1 MALTVAERLK
11 RPEMVLFLPALMLGV
26 LWLGGPSGALVAA
39 LAMPVAALWVQRTVR
54 SPDDM
59 PMSDQVG
66 AALDRALRDGAS
78 TGASTGCIIMQFDD
92 SPHLCDRLGRTRQSE
107 ILAASISRLRGAMRP
122 GDRLYALED
131 GSLAVVLGP
140 TLRLDLEAML
150 RIAARLQLVVQQPM
164 QLQAGQLQMT
174 CSVGFCPARSLP
186 AATGRAILD
195 AAQIAADEAVRHRP
209 AALRA
214 FTPDLAQARTT
225 RDTVRLRF
233 AAAMDAGEIRAH
245 FQPQVSTDSGEVTGV
260 EALARWHD
268 PERGVLGPAEFLPAI
283 EGTELIDQLGEL
295 MLDQGLA
302 MLAASDAQGLRIPA
316 VSVNLTARDL
326 VDPQLPERLSWALDR
341 HGLTPPRLTV
351 EVLETV
357 VAQPGN
363 DSIAQ
368 VIGKLADL
376 GFGVDLDD
384 FGTGNASITT
394 IRRFALTRLK
404 IDRSFVRGVDHDR
417 EQQKFVTAVLAL
429 AEQLGLDTLAE
440 GVETKG
446 EHAMLAQL
454 GCGHVQGYV
463 LARPMQG
470 DDLMLWLRQHRERLD
485 RALRIGV
492 GMGAAPSGQAR
503 RPAN

>member
-1 MALTVAERLK
+1 MTLSVAERLK
-11 RPEMVLFLPALMLGV
+11 RPELVLFLPALMLGA
-26 LWLGGPSGALVAA
+26 LWLGGSPGLAAAA
-39 LAMPVAALWVQRTVR
+39 LILPMLAIWVQRSGTV
-54 SPDDM
+54 PDNL

-66 AALDRALRDGAS
+66 AALDQALRDGAA
-78 TGASTGCIIMQFDD
+78 TGASTGCIVLQFDD
-92 SPHLCDRLGRTRQSE
+92 SLHLCDRLGRTRQSG
-107 ILAASISRLRGAMRP
+107 ILAASIRRLRGALRS
-122 GDRLYALED
+122 GDRLFTLED
-131 GSLAVVLGP
+131 GCLAIVLGP
-140 TLRLDLEAML
+140 KLRLDMEAML
-150 RIAARLQLVVQQPM
+150 RIASRLQLVVQQPM
-164 QLQAGQLQMT
+164 RLPTGQAQMT

-186 AATGRAILD
+186 GAAGPAILD
-195 AAQIAADEAVRHRP
+195 AAQIAADEAMRHRP

-214 FTPDLAQARTT
+214 FTPDLARARAA
-225 RDTVRLRF
+225 RDALRARF
-233 AAAMDAGEIRAH
+233 ALAVEAGEIRAH

-268 PERGVLGPAEFLPAI
+268 PERGVLGPADFLPAI

-302 MLAASDAQGLRIPA
+302 LLAATDAQGLRIPA

-326 VDPQLPERLSWALDR
+326 GDAQLPDRLRWALDR
-341 HGLTPPRLTV
+341 HGLTPSRLAV
-351 EVLETV
+351 EVLESV
-357 VAQPGN
+357 VAQPG
-363 DSIAQ
+363 DDTIAQ
-368 VIGKLADL
+368 VIAKLADL
-376 GFGVDLDD
+376 GCGIDLDD

-394 IRRFALTRLK
+394 LRRFVLTRLK
-404 IDRSFVRGVDHDR
+404 IDRSFVRDVDCDR

-463 LARPMQG
+463 LARPMPAE
-470 DDLMLWLRQHRERLD
+470 DLMPWLRQYRERLD

-492 GMGAAPSGQAR
+492 GVATAPSGQGR
-503 RPAN
+503 RAAN

>member
-1 MALTVAERLK
+1 MILTVAERLK
-11 RPEMVLFLPALMLGV
+11 RPELVLFLPALMLFA
-26 LWLGGPSGALVAA
+26 LWLGRPSAALVAA
-39 LAMPVAALWVQRTVR
+39 LLLPIVALWAQRATP
-54 SPDDM
+54 SDQL

-66 AALDRALRDGAS
+66 AALDRALRDGAA
-78 TGASTGCIIMQFDD
+78 TGASTGCIVLQFDD
-92 SPHLCDRLGRTRQSE
+92 SLHLCDRLGRTRQSE
-107 ILAASISRLRGAMRP
+107 ILSASISRLRGAMRP

-140 TLRLDLEAML
+140 TLRLDMEAML
-150 RIAARLQLVVQQPM
+150 RIAGRLQLVVQQPM
-164 QLQAGQLQMT
+164 QLQAGHLQMT
-174 CSVGFCPARSLP
+174 CSVGFCPARCLP
-186 AATGRAILD
+186 TASGPAILD
-195 AAQIAADEAVRHRP
+195 AAQIAADEAMRHRP

-214 FTPDLAQARTT
+214 YTPDLARARAA
-225 RDTVRLRF
+225 RDMLRARF
-233 AAAMDAGEIRAH
+233 AAALDSGEIRAH

-260 EALARWHD
+260 EALARWHH
-268 PERGVLGPAEFLPAI
+268 PERGVLSPGDFLPAI
-283 EGTELIDQLGEL
+283 EGTELIDQLGAM

-302 MLAASDAQGLRIPA
+302 MLSSSDAQGLQIPA

-326 VDPQLPERLSWALDR
+326 VDPQLPDRLRWALDQ

-351 EVLETV
+351 EVLESV
-357 VAQPGN
+357 VAQPGD
-363 DSIAQ
+363 DSIAK

-376 GFGVDLDD
+376 GCGIDLDD

-404 IDRSFVRGVDHDR
+404 IDRSFVRDVDTDR

-440 GVETKG
+440 GVETRG

-463 LARPMQG
+463 LARPMPAE
-470 DDLMLWLRQHRERLD
+470 DIAVWLRQHRDRLD

-492 GMGAAPSGQAR
+492 GMGARPSGDAR
-503 RPAN
+503 RASN

>member
-1 MALTVAERLK
+1 MTQSVAERLK
-11 RPEMVLFLPALMLGV
+11 RPELVLFLPALMLAA
-26 LWLGGPSGALVAA
+26 LWLGGPSGLALAA
-39 LAMPVAALWVQRTVR
+39 LALPLVVIWVQRTGQV
-54 SPDDM
+54 SDSLPV
-59 PMSDQVG
+59 SDQVS
-66 AALDRALRDGAS
+66 AALDRALRVGAA
-78 TGASTGCIIMQFDD
+78 TGASTGCIVLQFDD
-92 SPHLCDRLGRTRQSE
+92 SLHLCDRLGRTRQSE
-107 ILAASISRLRGAMRP
+107 ILAASIGRLRGAMRP

-140 TLRLDLEAML
+140 TLRLDIEAVL
-150 RIAARLQLVVQQPM
+150 RIAGRLQLVVQQPM
-164 QLQAGQLQMT
+164 QLQTGLVQLT

-186 AATGRAILD
+186 GAAGAAILD
-195 AAQIAADEAVRHRP
+195 AAQIAADEAMRHRP

-214 FTPDLAQARTT
+214 FTSDLAQVRTARDAL
-225 RDTVRLRF
+225 RARF
-233 AAAMDAGEIRAH
+233 ALAAAAGEIRAH

-283 EGTELIDQLGEL
+283 EGTDLVDQLTEV

-302 MLAASDAQGLRIPA
+302 FLAASDAQGLRIPA

-326 VDPQLPERLSWALDR
+326 IDAQLPDRLRWALDR
-341 HGLTPPRLTV
+341 YGLTPSRLTV
-351 EVLETV
+351 EVLESV
-357 VAQPGN
+357 VAQPGD
-363 DSIAQ
+363 DSLAR
-368 VIGKLADL
+368 VVGKIADL
-376 GFGVDLDD
+376 GCGVDLDD

-404 IDRSFVRGVDHDR
+404 IDRSFVRGVDCDR

-440 GVETKG
+440 GVETQG

-463 LARPMQG
+463 LARPMPAEELG
-470 DDLMLWLRQHRERLD
+470 PWLRQHRDRLD

-492 GMGAAPSGQAR
+492 GMGATPPGPAR
-503 RPAN
+503 RAAN